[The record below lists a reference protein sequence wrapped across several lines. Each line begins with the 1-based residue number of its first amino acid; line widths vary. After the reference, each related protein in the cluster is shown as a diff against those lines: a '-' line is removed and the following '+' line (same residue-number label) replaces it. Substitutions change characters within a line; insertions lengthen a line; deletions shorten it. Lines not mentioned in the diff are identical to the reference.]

1 MGSRVIDDDD
11 DVDDDDDDEMIK
23 MPVMMIMMMMT
34 MMMIMTMI
42 VIWAPVNTQG
52 TKQFNYKIHTEKL
65 KSELSGNKVSAS
77 SRLSSCLLL
86 ISTCGNNS
94 MLGGSFQ
101 NH

>member
-11 DVDDDDDDEMIK
+11 DVDDDDDEMIK

>member
-11 DVDDDDDDEMIK
+11 VDDDEMIK
-23 MPVMMIMMMMT
+23 MPVMMIMMMMMT

>member
-1 MGSRVIDDDD
+1 MGSRVIDDD
-11 DVDDDDDDEMIK
+11 VDDDDDEMIK
-23 MPVMMIMMMMT
+23 MPVMMIMMMMMT